1 MTETL
6 HDRGSVKKN
15 VENGEL
21 HGDYL
26 KTKEAEF
33 LGKKRKKAFT
43 HPKICSDT
51 CPFLQEVYLW

>member
-6 HDRGSVKKN
+6 HDRGSVKN
-15 VENGEL
+15 YVENGEL

-26 KTKEAEF
+26 KTKEAEVWER
-33 LGKKRKKAFT
+33 KKKAFT
-43 HPKICSDT
+43 HPKNCSDT